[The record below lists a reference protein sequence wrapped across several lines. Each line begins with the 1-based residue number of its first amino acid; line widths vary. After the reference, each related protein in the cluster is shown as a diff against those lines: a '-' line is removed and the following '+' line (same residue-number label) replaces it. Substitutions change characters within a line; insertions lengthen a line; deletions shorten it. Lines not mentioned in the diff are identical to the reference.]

1 MLMLWLGS
9 KRERFIRKVL
19 KSISKQRVA
28 LILQPGNVFVIEK
41 APVSEPGLEEALRTC
56 HMRGW
61 IEPICNAIPKGKLTK
76 DCKLPDGD
84 LFTEIGPYYRLT
96 EAGWSVIRRTHLWV
110 VTTCLIA
117 LATLIGTICG
127 LWIMLSKS

>member
-1 MLMLWLGS
+1 MLLRDWN
-9 KRERFIRKVL
+9 RERFIRKVL
-19 KSISKQRVA
+19 KSVSKQRVA

-41 APVSEPGLEEALRTC
+41 APASQPGLEEALRTC
-56 HMRGW
+56 HIRGW
-61 IEPICNAIPKGKLTK
+61 VEPICNAIPKGKLTK
-76 DCKLPDGD
+76 NGRLPDGD

-96 EAGWSVIRRTHLWV
+96 EAGWSIIRRTHLWV

>member
-1 MLMLWLGS
+1 MLLCDWN
-9 KRERFIRKVL
+9 RERFIRKVL
-19 KSISKQRVA
+19 KSVSKQRVA

-41 APVSEPGLEEALRTC
+41 APASQPGLEEALRTC
-56 HMRGW
+56 HIRGW
-61 IEPICNAIPKGKLTK
+61 VEPICNAIPKGKLTK
-76 DCKLPDGD
+76 NGRLPDGD

-96 EAGWSVIRRTHLWV
+96 EAGWSIIRRTHLWV

>member
-1 MLMLWLGS
+1 MLRLGS
-9 KRERFIRKVL
+9 KKERFIRKVL

-41 APVSEPGLEEALRTC
+41 APASEPGIEEALRTC
-56 HMRGW
+56 HIRGW
-61 IEPICNAIPKGKLTK
+61 VEPICNAIPKGKLTK
-76 DCKLPDGD
+76 NGRLPDGD

-96 EAGWSVIRRTHLWV
+96 EAGWSIIRRTHLWV

>member
-1 MLMLWLGS
+1 MLLAGL

-19 KSISKQRVA
+19 KSVSKQRVA
-28 LILQPGNVFVIEK
+28 VILQPGNVFVIEK
-41 APVSEPGLEEALRTC
+41 SPAPQPDLEEALRTC

-61 IEPICNAIPKGKLTK
+61 LEPICNAIPTGKLTK
-76 DCKLPDGD
+76 DGRLPDGD
-84 LFTEIGPYYRLT
+84 LFTEVSPFYRLT

-110 VTTCLIA
+110 VTTCAIA

-127 LWIMLSKS
+127 LWITLSKL

>member
-1 MLMLWLGS
+1 MLLCDWN
-9 KRERFIRKVL
+9 RERFIRKVL
-19 KSISKQRVA
+19 KSVSKQRVA

-41 APVSEPGLEEALRTC
+41 APASQPGIEEALRTC
-56 HMRGW
+56 HIRGW
-61 IEPICNAIPKGKLTK
+61 VEPICNAIPKGKLTK
-76 DCKLPDGD
+76 NGRLPDGD

-96 EAGWSVIRRTHLWV
+96 EAGWSIIRRTHLWV